1 MDRVLCRLADGLA
14 AHARHSLLHGQLDP
28 ARRRGLPADHQR
40 VRRTIL
46 RGICAFPKRVSC
58 GQGHVLGVRSVAAP
72 QHPDPMPVLLQVRG
86 YGFLKLRNFSAILL
100 RNCFAQR
107 RVQCR

>member
-46 RGICAFPKRVSC
+46 RGIWAAFPKGVSC

-72 QHPDPMPVLLQVRG
+72 QHPDPVPVLLQVRG
-86 YGFLKLRNFSAILL
+86 YGFLKLRNFCAILL
-100 RNCFAQR
+100 RNCFAQ
-107 RVQCR
+107 CR